1 MNDTTTGASP
11 ERNGD
16 REEIARL
23 LPAPADWDLPRE
35 QHLRHK
41 ELLMHHIDR
50 DQATRTRPARRLLRP
65 ALLAPATALTLAG
78 VLAAG
83 IAMNGGGR
91 EPSGTASRR
100 AATDMR
106 PAAALLGRISDAA
119 GERTTP
125 PVRDDQ
131 FVYTREKTRG
141 ADLTSG
147 RAVLGPLTDREVW
160 AAQEPGPLRK
170 LGLIRENGE
179 TLPINAELGDTDGT
193 PAGINR
199 PTYRWLSSLPTD
211 PDKLLAYLYAKT
223 PQAKGRERDQAV
235 FEQIGSLVGGVMPP
249 ATAAALYRAAAKI
262 PGVAPAPQARDAIGR
277 RGLGIAHDD
286 TRYGIRTEW
295 VFDEEDFS
303 FLGSRSYLTKDT
315 SYGKAGTLLSS
326 EAELELAVVDKA
338 GQQPA
343 DAERT
348 RTEPQS

>member
-1 MNDTTTGASP
+1 MND
-11 ERNGD
+11 GD

-41 ELLMHHIDR
+41 ELLMHRIDR
-50 DQATRTRPARRLLRP
+50 DLAQEQATRTRPARRLLRP
-65 ALLAPATALTLAG
+65 ALLAPVTALTLAG
-78 VLAAG
+78 ALAAG
-83 IAMNGGGR
+83 VALNGNGGT
-91 EPSGTASRR
+91 PPGTSSHR
-100 AATDMR
+100 AAADMR

-125 PVRDDQ
+125 QVRDDQ
-131 FVYTREKTRG
+131 FVYLREKSRG

-147 RAVLGPLTDREVW
+147 KAVLGPLQDREVW
-160 AAQEPGPLRK
+160 AAQEQGPLHK
-170 LGLIRENGE
+170 LGLVREGGE

-199 PTYRWLSSLPTD
+199 ATYRWLGSLPTD
-211 PDKLLAYLYAKT
+211 PDKLLAYLYANT
-223 PQAKGRERDQAV
+223 PHAEGRGRDQAV
-235 FEQIGSLVGGVMPP
+235 FEQIGGLVGGVMPP

-262 PGVAPAPQARDAIGR
+262 PGVTAAPQARDAIGR
-277 RGLGIAHDD
+277 RGLGIARDD
-286 TRYGIRTEW
+286 TDYGIRTEW
-295 VFDEEDFS
+295 VFDAKDYS
-303 FLGSRSYLTKDT
+303 YLGSRSYLIKDT

-338 GQQPA
+338 GQQPT

-348 RTEPQS
+348 RIQPQN